1 MSQSQMLKQKDTS
14 KTMEGPL
21 KRLKITVPKFDTSS
35 LIGSYSKT
43 LIGRCMNPAMQDMK
57 ALLYMLPRIWKMEER
72 VAGADLG
79 LGSFQFDFDRE
90 EDIQEVMKMEP
101 FHFDYWMLSLVRW
114 APVVDP
120 NYPSAIKFWVRI
132 IGVPLHFWA
141 DVTFES
147 IGKALGV
154 VKAVNLDEGKIQ
166 VEIDGLKPLVF
177 ETAVEFDGGEETII
191 YLRYERLFGFC
202 RICQSLCHDQSR
214 CPTRMGKDDRNMKED
229 SFEEPR
235 NGHGAISYKAATKYG
250 GPGGKDVTRS
260 GGGGMVSNGQNKG
273 KWKAYAEEDGK
284 QGKGRVERRYGD
296 GTSKSS
302 RPSGYIPPNE
312 LKQRFEA
319 EAGRV
324 KLLENSVE
332 KKETT
337 GMNLTDAAVLTQAG
351 DAVEHQGVKKPVR
364 KSLSFEDGG
373 LVNHE
378 IMGLEVT
385 NKESDDLSHKEKE
398 STGGICVSQE
408 QVMQIAGNGDVSA
421 DLVQHMEFDFETGEP
436 THTVEGEVAQEEP
449 EDGELFEDT
458 TWTDFLMGDELMSN
472 EADNGDLIAS
482 ESHRDTEVD
491 NTSIQE
497 EYGSKDMVQAGDKV
511 AVRKKIIKS
520 NPLYLGGYTKK
531 RMVQHLV
538 SPRKKQSG
546 KTINGK
552 GDGGLQG
559 APKGSLPPKM
569 GQKSTTKLIDADP

>member
-1 MSQSQMLKQKDTS
+1 
-14 KTMEGPL
+14 
-21 KRLKITVPKFDTSS
+21 
-35 LIGSYSKT
+35 YSKT

-120 NYPSAIKFWVRI
+120 SYPSAIKFWVRI
-132 IGVPLHFWA
+132 IG
-141 DVTFES
+141 S

-202 RICQSLCHDQSR
+202 RTCQSLCHDQSR
-214 CPTRMGKDDRNMKED
+214 CPTRMGKDDRNMKEE
-229 SFEEPR
+229 SVEEPR
-235 NGHGAISYKAATKYG
+235 NGHGAISYKAETKYG

-260 GGGGMVSNGQNKG
+260 GGGGMVSIGQNKG

-302 RPSGYIPPNE
+302 RPSGYIPPKE
-312 LKQRFEA
+312 LKQRYEA

-324 KLLENSVE
+324 KVLENPVE

-337 GMNLTDAAVLTQAG
+337 GMNRPDAAVSTKAG

-378 IMGLEVT
+378 IMGLEVM

-398 STGGICVSQE
+398 ITGGICVSQE
-408 QVMQIAGNGDVSA
+408 QVMQVAGNGDVSA
-421 DLVQHMEFDFETGEP
+421 DLQILIIFFGESRRRIK
-436 THTVEGEVAQEEP
+436 TH
-449 EDGELFEDT
+449 
-458 TWTDFLMGDELMSN
+458 S
-472 EADNGDLIAS
+472 
-482 ESHRDTEVD
+482 SH
-491 NTSIQE
+491 
-497 EYGSKDMVQAGDKV
+497 G
-511 AVRKKIIKS
+511 
-520 NPLYLGGYTKK
+520 
-531 RMVQHLV
+531 
-538 SPRKKQSG
+538 
-546 KTINGK
+546 
-552 GDGGLQG
+552 
-559 APKGSLPPKM
+559 
-569 GQKSTTKLIDADP
+569 